1 VALRGIVLCI
11 QPRVKGLDITGMLN
25 LRDCDGQFFFI
36 GYLVISH
43 EKRVDGGASKSETAR
58 IDHRGE
64 RQVQGLPV
72 MSVSPE
78 TRHMADTRHYSRSY
92 LASL

>member
-25 LRDCDGQFFFI
+25 LRDCDGQFIFI

-43 EKRVDGGASKSETAR
+43 ENELAVARVRVKQREST
-58 IDHRGE
+58 RGE
-64 RQVQGLPV
+64 RQVRGLPV